1 MTPPLA
7 KDVDVSTFCD
17 PDTGVIISTRKNSD
31 VYAYNYD
38 LLVFE
43 ERFNEVIIQ
52 GGIAGLLYAR

>member
-1 MTPPLA
+1 MNLTTFQNVDLEIVTMTPPLA

-17 PDTGVIISTRKNSD
+17 PDTGVIISTWNSG

-43 ERFNEVIIQ
+43 ERFNK
-52 GGIAGLLYAR
+52 